1 VAHVL
6 FVCVRNAGRSQ
17 MSEALFRDA
26 VRGRHET
33 SSAGTDPAKRVHP
46 EVVAVMREL
55 GIELSRR
62 IPQHLTDELIET
74 ADVVVTMGCGD
85 ACPVLPGKRY
95 VEWDLSDP
103 EGRPLEDVRLIRDEI
118 ATRVAGLVT
127 HLNAPS

>member
-17 MSEALFRDA
+17 MSEALFREA

-33 SSAGTDPAKRVHP
+33 NSAGTDPAERVHP

-55 GIELSRR
+55 GIELSGRR
-62 IPQHLTDELIET
+62 PQRLTDELVEA
-74 ADVVVTMGCGD
+74 ADIVVTMGCGD
-85 ACPVLPGKRY
+85 ACPVFQGKRY

-103 EGRPLEDVRLIRDEI
+103 EGRSEDEIRAIRDDI
-118 ATRVAGLVT
+118 AGRVAKLVAE
-127 HLNAPS
+127 LDR